1 MVAKAE
7 SGRLS
12 DGVEVVEYY
21 KDYSP
26 PFDAV
31 KPVRRLL
38 EHLPEKYLKGLYSV
52 TLTNSQSTRY
62 LRKGH
67 TRSRKKKVRF
77 ADCRGLYGG
86 GQITLI
92 VDKIFLDY
100 PEYFLRLSLV
110 RTMLLGEVLYHE
122 IGHHIHRTQK
132 PDRRDREFIA
142 DEWMDKLMRSFMRKR
157 YWYLKVLA
165 APCRFLSRVLW
176 PPRKRRG
183 EKKRAA

>member
-1 MVAKAE
+1 MVAKVE
-7 SGRLS
+7 SEELAP
-12 DGVEVVEYY
+12 GVEVVEYY

-38 EHLPEKYLKGLYSV
+38 EHLPGKYLKGLYGV
-52 TLTNSQSTRY
+52 TLTNSQSTRH
-62 LRKGH
+62 LRKGY

-77 ADCRGLYGG
+77 ADCLGLYGG
-86 GQITLI
+86 GRITLI
-92 VDKIFLDY
+92 VDKIFRDY
-100 PEYFLRLSLV
+100 PDYFLRLPFV

-132 PDRRDREFIA
+132 PDRRDLEFVA
-142 DEWMDKLMRSFMRKR
+142 DEWRDKLMRSFMWER
-157 YWYLKVLA
+157 YWYLRGMA

-176 PPRKRRG
+176 PPRERRG
-183 EKKRAA
+183 KGERGA